1 MYDMF
6 NVDNQPNNNF
16 VNDVD
21 NLNDLTKF
29 QNIPKS
35 SDFILYLYIIHAR
48 ANTETLYLVAIFPIC
63 TIIAL
68 RRVV

>member
-35 SDFILYLYIIHAR
+35 SDFILYLYILHAR
-48 ANTETLYLVAIFPIC
+48 ANTKLSI
-63 TIIAL
+63 
-68 RRVV
+68 